1 MAHPVIHQKIPGVG
15 HLKHG
20 FAEAPEAV
28 ETPFF
33 CHVFAG
39 HSGLNLF
46 GVSVS
51 ATSGSMPCSLRML
64 AKKLSVI
71 RTTSQL
77 APYMSRAGWPT
88 NRGAQRRNQS
98 RARGVQIAGD
108 CFCGFDVGRFCSLS
122 ISLSLPKM
130 PSGANAFEISDIQES
145 ET

>member
-1 MAHPVIHQKIPGVG
+1 VVCITSIDWKQWQHEKPAKTQNHQ
-15 HLKHG
+15 
-20 FAEAPEAV
+20 
-28 ETPFF
+28 
-33 CHVFAG
+33 VFAG